1 MAMAVLFSASCC
13 CALFRGTHTWSTIL
27 RPIAHQQTLK
37 ENKFKNNSSDESL
50 LNVAVCIEL
59 RVEQTNR
66 KWARK

>member
-1 MAMAVLFSASCC
+1 MEHNL
-13 CALFRGTHTWSTIL
+13 
-27 RPIAHQQTLK
+27 IAHQQTLR
-37 ENKFKNNSSDESL
+37 EIKFKNNSSDESL

>member
-1 MAMAVLFSASCC
+1 ML
-13 CALFRGTHTWSTIL
+13 L
-27 RPIAHQQTLK
+27 RPVQGHAHMEHNLIAHQQTLK
-37 ENKFKNNSSDESL
+37 ESKFKNNSSDESL